1 MFPRS
6 RDRFRTERYP
16 RRVDV
21 RSTSRRI
28 SSMKHG
34 YQTICTFALLL
45 VMAACGS
52 GHESDDPAAAGGAKS
67 RNHTATTRGGSAPI
81 NTVYAP
87 PPTSKVIISEI
98 MYHPVGETTAEDEHE
113 FVELHN
119 TGDTEMSLAGW
130 KLHVGKTDRLTL
142 PANAKLAAGGYLVL
156 AKGRD
161 KLLALSQ
168 YALAPDQV
176 IGDFEGGL
184 DNGGGTVSILDS
196 NGVTQD
202 LVEYDDDAPW
212 PIGADA
218 FGAQQEWLPA
228 LGAEETHRY
237 LGRSLERYS
246 PALPSND
253 PRNWEASA
261 IDGATPGKP
270 NSVTGDPPAIV
281 LGVSAAPESRDDWNI
296 VAGDP
301 VRVTAMLSAGAVSNV
316 AIEYRLDPVER
327 VGTATST
334 LPMTLKSGTTST
346 YEAIVPAT
354 AANTVV
360 RYRVLGSTTSAKVGR
375 VGPRLT
381 DPREFYA
388 YFVAQADA
396 PGPRFD
402 LFITPQHWTTM
413 WSNIAAGR
421 SSRCT
426 INPTWESTVPAVFVH
441 EGRVFDVQ
449 VRYQGSQ
456 NRRRDGIRL
465 PNWTAPGPSQP
476 NPLTVLSWRIKFP
489 RYDRFEGL
497 GGINLNKLK
506 QACPG
511 VLNAL
516 ESAMMVEA
524 GIPVQTFR
532 FFRTYINGGYYAYM
546 MESRNIEDDALQQF
560 EGTNGGVG
568 DLFKADGATVP
579 DTDRNAGPWGFA
591 DFAPLNGLC
600 SLTPEQRYTLTYTRE
615 THEYKGLTPDGH
627 ADLIA
632 RINELAQISADA
644 DADPT
649 VRAHFEQHFD
659 IAQLITQYAIR
670 NWAGTWDDGVHNYL
684 PYQRTTDKKW
694 AIFPHDFDC
703 DFGGDPVD
711 CGDWGIFYN
720 QPTLSFYHPETGDG
734 VVSGAPSQ
742 LKIQLIRA
750 YRAEFA
756 SKVLELGETTFSEPN
771 IDRLLEQVL
780 SGFDR
785 AAWSEAP
792 TRYCDLDARI
802 AEAKQW
808 LKDRRAFLTSGVQ

>member
-1 MFPRS
+1 
-6 RDRFRTERYP
+6 
-16 RRVDV
+16 
-21 RSTSRRI
+21 
-28 SSMKHG
+28 MKNDC
-34 YQTICTFALLL
+34 QRICTFALLT
-45 VMAACGS
+45 MTMACGT
-52 GHESDDPAAAGGAKS
+52 GRETDAPATVPGLGGASSASSTQGNPNGGTGGGS
-67 RNHTATTRGGSAPI
+67 RTTTTLRGGSGPI
-81 NTVYAP
+81 TTVYAP
-87 PPTSKVIISEI
+87 PPTSNVIISEI

-119 TGDTEMSLAGW
+119 TGDAEISLAGW

-142 PANAKLAAGGYLVL
+142 PTSAKLSAGGYLVL
-156 AKGRD
+156 AKRRD
-161 KLLALSQ
+161 KLLALTQ
-168 YALAPDQV
+168 YGLAPDQV

-184 DNGGGTVSILDS
+184 DNGGGKVSIVDA
-196 NGVTQD
+196 NGVTRD

-218 FGAQQEWLPA
+218 FGAQEEWLPA
-228 LGAEETHRY
+228 LGSEETHRY

-246 PALPSND
+246 PALPSSD

-261 IDGATPGKP
+261 VDGATPGKP
-270 NSVTGDPPAIV
+270 NGVTGDPPAIV
-281 LGVSAAPESRDDWNI
+281 LGISAAPESRADPNIIADD
-296 VAGDP
+296 A
-301 VRVTAMLSAGAVSNV
+301 VRVTATLSQGAVSDV
-316 AIEYRLDPVER
+316 KLEYRLDPVEK
-327 VGTATST
+327 VGSTTST
-334 LPMTLKSGTTST
+334 LPMTLKPGTTSIF
-346 YEAIVPAT
+346 EAIIPAT

-360 RYRVLGSTTSAKVGR
+360 RYRVIGATANNQVGR
-375 VGPRLT
+375 LGPRLT
-381 DPREFYA
+381 DPREYYA
-388 YFVAQADA
+388 YFVAQASA

-426 INPTWESTVPAVFVH
+426 TNATWDTTVPAVFVH

-465 PNWTAPGPSQP
+465 PSWIAPGPSQP
-476 NPLTVLSWRIKFP
+476 SPLTVLSWRIKFP

-497 GGINLNKLK
+497 KGINLNKLK

-516 ESAMMVEA
+516 ESAMMLAA

-532 FFRTYINGGYYAYM
+532 FFRTYVNGGYYAYM
-546 MESRNIEDDALQQF
+546 MESRNIEEDALQQF
-560 EGTNGGVG
+560 EGASDEVG

-600 SLTPEQRYTLTYTRE
+600 GLTPEQRYTLSYTRE
-615 THEYKGLTPDGH
+615 THDYKGLSPDGH

-632 RINELAQISADA
+632 QIDKLAQISANG

-649 VRAHFEQHFD
+649 VRAYLEQNFD
-659 IAQLITQYAIR
+659 VAQLITQYAIR

-684 PYQRTTDKKW
+684 PYKRSTDGKW
-694 AIFPHDFDC
+694 AVFPHDFDC

-720 QPTLSFYHPETGDG
+720 PPSLSFYHPETGDG

-742 LKIQLIRA
+742 LKIQLIKA
-750 YRAEFA
+750 YRAEFK
-756 SKVLELGETTFSEPN
+756 SKVLELGETTFSEQS
-771 IDRLLEQVL
+771 IDTLLEQVL

-785 AAWSEAP
+785 AAWEEAP
-792 TRYCDLDARI
+792 ARYCDLDDRI
-802 AEAKQW
+802 AGAKEW
-808 LKDRRAFLTSGVQ
+808 LSVRRAFLADGVQ